1 MLELAQDLLPWL
13 VGFYL
18 LDAVV
23 SVRRGQAL
31 YAARL
36 RGFRRLG
43 PGLHLPGLL
52 PTARLVAALEV
63 PPLWRGASLWVL
75 SGGGR
80 YDPPVVR
87 PDDLEELPL
96 DPGASVERERV
107 RLGQRTVARAPTPAH
122 ARALAALLSA
132 AAGEGAEAKRARR
145 EAGDLPAVREA
156 LAAEAPWAAAVQALA
171 TVLFLL
177 LFGALP
183 AVAWGGPALQER
195 LDALLPALAAAHLLT
210 LAACVG
216 LLRRAGLPWR
226 EVAGQLAPLAVF
238 PPYAAHPLVHLRR
251 DALAGRDP
259 AVVAAALLPE
269 PALRAVARR
278 ELVRLASSRAA
289 SSGPLAEAWAGR
301 EEAWRAALAAA
312 GVPVSEALAP
322 PAPAAGA
329 AAFCPSCA
337 VQYRSGFDTCADCG
351 LVLERWPAGAAGR

>member
-1 MLELAQDLLPWL
+1 MLELVQDLFPWL

-18 LDAVV
+18 LDAVA

-36 RGFRRLG
+36 GGFRRLG

-63 PPLWRGASLWVL
+63 PPLWRGGALWVL
-75 SGGGR
+75 AGGDR

-96 DPGASVERERV
+96 GPGATVERERV
-107 RLGQRTVARAPTPAH
+107 RLGERAVVRAPTPAH
-122 ARALAALLSA
+122 ARALAGLLSA
-132 AAGEGAEAKRARR
+132 AASGGAEAKRARR
-145 EAGDLPAVREA
+145 ETADLPEVRAA
-156 LAAEAPWAAAVQALA
+156 LAAEDPWAAAVQALA

-183 AVAWGGPALQER
+183 AVAWGGPALRER
-195 LDALLPALAAAHLLT
+195 LDALLLALGAAHLLT
-210 LAACVG
+210 LAACAG
-216 LLRRAGLPWR
+216 LLLRARLPWR
-226 EVAGQLAPLAVF
+226 QVAGQLAPLAAF

-269 PALRAVARR
+269 PALRALARR
-278 ELVRLASSRAA
+278 ELVRLAASRAA
-289 SSGPLAEAWAGR
+289 SAGPLAEAWAGR
-301 EEAWRAALAAA
+301 EEAWRAALAGA
-312 GVPVSEALAP
+312 GVPVGEALAP
-322 PAPAAGA
+322 PVPAAGA

-351 LVLERWPAGAAGR
+351 LALVRWPAGAASR